1 MALRSGGMTEDVRLA
16 PSDIKKTA
24 VTVPLTM
31 EKLWR
36 LVTWG
41 STATTALLIAVLAS
55 RGVVSSQRAA
65 VAASTISSGV
75 AAPVQTAQ
83 ITQPTLQQQAETKR
97 LSDAVA
103 QLLADDNEIK
113 TRLAG
118 VEQNVTDVT
127 GSIEKQIQAAK
138 DAPTPTAA
146 SVSASAS
153 APWPDGPPAPA
164 TPASIAAVVAPALPQ
179 PMEYGVDI
187 GSALS
192 IQALRARWAG
202 IRSAHRDL
210 FRGLSPT
217 VTLREVSR
225 LNSPELRLVV
235 GPLSSADAANG
246 LCASLAAY
254 RLYCEPTI
262 FGGQHLALE

>member
-24 VTVPLTM
+24 VTIPLTM
-31 EKLWR
+31 ETLWR

-65 VAASTISSGV
+65 IAASTISSGI

-83 ITQPTLQQQAETKR
+83 VIQPSVQQQAETKR
-97 LSDAVA
+97 LSDAITRLV
-103 QLLADDNEIK
+103 ADDDELK
-113 TRLAG
+113 ERLAS

-138 DAPTPTAA
+138 DSPAP
-146 SVSASAS
+146 
-153 APWPDGPPAPA
+153 APWPDGPPVPA

-179 PMEYGVDI
+179 PMQYGVDI

-202 IRSAHRDL
+202 IRSAHSEL
-210 FRGLSPT
+210 FEGLVPT
-217 VTLREVSR
+217 VTLRETARSNR
-225 LNSPELRLVV
+225 PELRLVV
-235 GPLSSADAANG
+235 GPLAGADAAAQ
-246 LCASLAAY
+246 LCAVLGSYHLF
-254 RLYCEPTI
+254 CQPTI
-262 FGGQHLALE
+262 FAGQHLALQ

>member
-16 PSDIKKTA
+16 PSDIKKLA
-24 VTVPLTM
+24 VPVPLTI
-31 EKLWR
+31 ESLWR

-75 AAPVQTAQ
+75 TAPVQTAQ
-83 ITQPTLQQQAETKR
+83 VMQPTVQQQVEARR
-97 LSDAVA
+97 LSDAIARLV
-103 QLLADDNEIK
+103 ADDDEIK
-113 TRLAG
+113 ERLAS

-138 DAPTPTAA
+138 DSPTAA
-146 SVSASAS
+146 
-153 APWPDGPPAPA
+153 PWPNGPPVPA

-187 GSALS
+187 GSASS

-202 IRSAHRDL
+202 IRSAHREL
-210 FRGLSPT
+210 FRGLAPT

-225 LNSPELRLVV
+225 LGSPELRLVV
-235 GPLSSADAANG
+235 GPLSSADAASG
-246 LCASLAAY
+246 LCASLSVY